1 MNHLTM
7 EQLLSLREPGL
18 EPGVQAWRDHAEGCE
33 ACRGELDRLDQRIA
47 RLRAL
52 PVLRPARNRFSEVQ
66 AQTGRWRFRR
76 RLKLIG
82 GSSLALAATV
92 AIAVVLVP
100 AGPGTAAGSLAQQR
114 ELDSIIA
121 RSQRLESFIQTLDL
135 DNRVTNGRTAMV
147 AAGLEDR
154 VATIDR
160 QLQAI
165 NLMNDQSSAVR
176 ALPLW
181 RERLGLLDA
190 LVDVHTT
197 GARYVQY

>member
-1 MNHLTM
+1 MTHLTI
-7 EQLLSLREPGL
+7 EQLLTLREPGL
-18 EPGVQAWRDHAEGCE
+18 EPGVQAWRDHVDECE

-52 PVLRPARNRFSEVQ
+52 PVLRPGRNRFSEIQ
-66 AQTGRWRFRR
+66 AQTGRWRTRR
-76 RLKLIG
+76 RLKLFG
-82 GSSLALAATV
+82 VSTVALAATV
-92 AIAVVLVP
+92 ALAVVLMPSGPLASSP
-100 AGPGTAAGSLAQQR
+100 ALAEQ

-121 RSQRLESFIQTLDL
+121 RSRNLESFIQTLDP

-154 VATIDR
+154 VASIDR
-160 QLQAI
+160 QLQMI
-165 NLMNDQSSAVR
+165 NRMNDPSGAAR
-176 ALPLW
+176 TLELW